1 MATSKR
7 WQEEVGSSLREIA
20 AAVEGVK
27 EPGFAGAIKA
37 FEKAQAAY
45 ERSPLRTLLGALE
58 DAEAGADVA
67 QMAADAIDT
76 EGEEVTDS
84 QAATKPTSRKR

>member
-7 WQEEVGSSLREIA
+7 WQDEVGSSLREIA
-20 AAVEGVK
+20 KAIEGVR

-37 FEKAQAAY
+37 FESAQQAY

-58 DAEAGADVA
+58 DVEAGADVA
-67 QMAADAIDT
+67 HLASEAIET
-76 EGEEVTDS
+76 EGEDVTDK
-84 QAATKPTSRKR
+84 QAATKPPSRAR